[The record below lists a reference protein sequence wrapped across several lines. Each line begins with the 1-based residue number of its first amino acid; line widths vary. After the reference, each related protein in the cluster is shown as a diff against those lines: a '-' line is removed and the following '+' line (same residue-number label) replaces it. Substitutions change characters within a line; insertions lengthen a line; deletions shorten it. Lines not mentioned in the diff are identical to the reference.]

1 MIFSLSLFVD
11 DWPTIMNN
19 FTKFGLGLISILFD
33 VFFLV
38 QHYVLYRH
46 SGADHSSQSTLI
58 SGGGE
63 FPHEHRTSLSK
74 EEEEKL
80 AVAGERA
87 SVPTLVR
94 NLSKGLEQQPQ
105 QQA

>member
-1 MIFSLSLFVD
+1 
-11 DWPTIMNN
+11 MNN

-58 SGGGE
+58 SGGE

-94 NLSKGLEQQPQ
+94 NLSKGLEQPQPG